1 MMKNVRNWI
10 IALTLVV
17 GVSTMATAQT
27 KVAHINS
34 QKLLSEMP
42 EMKSAQAQLQ
52 KLEQSYTKDIEA
64 SVKEYQAK
72 VQEFQ
77 NKISALTED
86 QLRARQAEFEK
97 ESKNLETMQNNIRQ
111 AQQTAAQDLQKKQ
124 ESLLAPLYEKAKKA
138 VEKVAKAQG
147 FQYVL
152 DSTQPGTVIFAEGK
166 DLFNDVKKELGF

>member
-10 IALTLVV
+10 IALTLIV
-17 GVSTMATAQT
+17 GVTSLATAQS

-147 FQYVL
+147 FHYVL

>member
-1 MMKNVRNWI
+1 MKNLRNLMVAV
-10 IALTLVV
+10 ALMIGATTA
-17 GVSTMATAQT
+17 TMAQT

-34 QKLLSEMP
+34 QKLLNEMP

-52 KLEQSYTKDIEA
+52 KLEQQYSKDIEA
-64 SVKEYQAK
+64 SVKEYQSKLQA
-72 VQEFQ
+72 FQ
-77 NKISALTED
+77 NEVNALTED
-86 QLRARQAEFEK
+86 QLRTRQAEFEK
-97 ESKNLETMQNNIRQ
+97 KGKDLETMQNNIRQ
-111 AQQTAAQDLQKKQ
+111 AQQTAGQDLQKKQ
-124 ESLLAPLYEKAKKA
+124 ETLLAPLYEKARKA

>member
-1 MMKNVRNWI
+1 MIKNIRNFMMAVAFAI
-10 IALTLVV
+10 GAT
-17 GVSTMATAQT
+17 TMATAQS

-52 KLEQSYTKDIEA
+52 KLEQSYSKDIEA
-64 SVKEYQAK
+64 SLKEYQSK
-72 VQEFQ
+72 VTAFQ
-77 NKISALTED
+77 TEVNALTED
-86 QLRARQAEFEK
+86 QLRSRQAELEK
-97 ESKNLETMQNNIRQ
+97 KGKDLETMQNNIRQ

-124 ESLLAPLYEKAKKA
+124 ESLLAPLYEKARKA

-152 DSTQPGTVIFAEGK
+152 DSTQPGSVIFAEGK